1 MFEVTKKSDTSSS
14 QMLLPGVT
22 PHMSYAIVDC
32 QENKVLS
39 RKLKISKTI
48 RRIPTWEDCREKCNQ
63 YAKCHQFNFKVCSAE
78 IIIRLNLSIVQF
90 HRVVKK
96 RICTLLEKVYKVARK
111 SASGAKFCGMEGIQ
125 FSFLYLRDVVKVQ

>member
-1 MFEVTKKSDTSSS
+1 MACCRAPRVVLTIDVY
-14 QMLLPGVT
+14 LIL
-22 PHMSYAIVDC
+22 DC

-39 RKLKISKTI
+39 TKLRISKNI
-48 RRIPTWEDCREKCNQ
+48 RRIRSWEDCREKCNK
-63 YAKCHQFNFKVCSAE
+63 YDKCHQFNFKVCSAE

-96 RICTLLEKVYKVARK
+96 RICTLLEKVYKMARK

-125 FSFLYLRDVVKVQ
+125 FNFLYSIDVVKDQ